1 MKTASI
7 ITVGN
12 EILKGRTVNTN
23 AAFIGNFLTYHGYQ
37 VKRGI
42 IVMDELDE
50 IGWAFRTALDVS
62 DIVVSSGGLG
72 PTFDDMTVEG
82 FARCTGQN
90 LVINE
95 DALSMIRKKYS
106 TSDLTEQRLKMAK
119 MPQTCRP
126 VENPVGTAPGLL
138 CNMEGKKVII
148 LPGVPKE
155 MQALLEAMEDEI
167 RLPDMHYYDE
177 SVIISGVMESVFAP
191 YVDRIMKEFD
201 GIYVKSHPRNVEV
214 KNPELEIE
222 ISGFGEDEAALK
234 KKIRDAIS
242 RAGEYAVKLGGTVKR

>member
-1 MKTASI
+1 LKNASV

-37 VKRGI
+37 VRRGFV
-42 IVMDELDE
+42 VMDDLDE
-50 IGWAFRTALDVS
+50 IGWAFRVALEVS
-62 DIVVSSGGLG
+62 DLVVSSGGLG

-82 FARCTGQN
+82 FAKCIGQD
-90 LVINE
+90 LRIDE
-95 DALSMIRKKYS
+95 DALAMIKKKYGQA
-106 TSDLTEQRLKMAK
+106 DLTPQRLKMAK
-119 MPQTCRP
+119 IPPSCRP
-126 VENPVGTAPGLL
+126 IENPVGTAPGLI
-138 CNMEGKKVII
+138 CAVGGKKVII

-155 MQALLEAMEDEI
+155 MEALLKAMEKDI
-167 RLPDMHYYDE
+167 IIPDTHYYDD
-177 SVIISGVMESVFAP
+177 SVIIADVMESAFAP

-222 ISGFGEDEAALK
+222 ISGFGEDEAALR
-234 KKIRDAIS
+234 KKIEDAIA
-242 RAGEYAVKLGGTVKR
+242 RAGEYAVKLGGSVKR